1 VNYRPVCNPFRNL
14 AIAQPKA
21 ITLDESGLETIE
33 WAMVGGVL
41 TVVGVALFYAIGRNA
56 FNGITSLSIETGM
69 IP

>member
-1 VNYRPVCNPFRNL
+1 MLKQIKRF
-14 AIAQPKA
+14 
-21 ITLDESGLETIE
+21 TLDESGLETIE

-41 TVVGVALFYAIGRNA
+41 TVVGIAMFFAIGRNA

>member
-1 VNYRPVCNPFRNL
+1 MLKQIKRF
-14 AIAQPKA
+14 
-21 ITLDESGLETIE
+21 TLDESGLETIE

-41 TVVGVALFYAIGRNA
+41 TVVGVALFFAIGRNA